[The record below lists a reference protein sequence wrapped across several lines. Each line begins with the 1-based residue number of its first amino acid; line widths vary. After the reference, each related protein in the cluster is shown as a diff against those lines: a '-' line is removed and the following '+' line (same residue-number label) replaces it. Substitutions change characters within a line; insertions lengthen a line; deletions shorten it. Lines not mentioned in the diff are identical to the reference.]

1 MKYYEI
7 HEPYYALLAAEDEN
21 KAVEVYIQRVADDD
35 GTLRDNIKEVGHL
48 YALAAYCKSVG
59 YNEPYITAEEAIKNF
74 ENSKN
79 DILLTDG
86 DLI

>member
-7 HEPYYALLAAEDEN
+7 HEPYYALLAADNEK
-21 KAVEVYIQRVADDD
+21 KATEVYVKTVADDD

-59 YNEPYITAEEAIKNF
+59 YNQPYITAEKAIKAF
-74 ENSKN
+74 ENRKN

-86 DLI
+86 NLV